1 MRSAVAFYTSYV
13 PKLRDILCERSPAGT
28 LSDGAGRGL
37 QHHVVSW
44 KFGDVPTL
52 PERERKALLEGAG
65 LCAEGSTIEIAWSAA
80 SSQDAAKVS
89 ACFRDG
95 GWTVMQFQH
104 RAGVVTI
111 TARKEKSRLPE
122 WKQKL
127 IDNKREQRML
137 PAEAAASGGRP
148 VFSVEVQKGESLVL
162 FRDSDASAG
171 GKFSPPV
178 LGVAVRNMTH
188 YANPRVPIP
197 ISKLHRALGRLRAIA
212 HECSL
217 AARPAAALD
226 HLDAY
231 ERFARARALEQLQ
244 GLGCSPAAPAEV
256 EGLGELIET
265 IESHFADGIAAAR
278 EAIRADKIGFWH
290 LGELYK
296 PGSRVFRVVHG
307 LHGEKLGMMVKSSW
321 YEDHKTIFG
330 STNTSFHITCEF
342 VAAVG
347 GAFAVCTCDEML
359 SDWTGP
365 RRAGDLDF
373 VPLDSESSL
382 FSELTERGVVYGS
395 MGVGNHFIECRGAGF
410 LPRTTRGHGIGR
422 KQTSDNQTARIM
434 VDVDRGIQ
442 NSAFGIPDSDSHTLA
457 LLQGIKEYRHIRKVC
472 TCFIEPSM
480 VGIMLRLCAIK
491 GHHSRQPHARGRA
504 P

>member
-1 MRSAVAFYTSYV
+1 VRSAVAFYAEYI

-28 LSDGAGRGL
+28 LNDGAVRGL

-44 KFGDVPTL
+44 KFGDVPAL
-52 PERERKALLEGAG
+52 REQERKALVETAG
-65 LCAEGSTIEIAWSAA
+65 LCAEGSTIEIKWSAA
-80 SSQDAAKVS
+80 SSQDAARVG
-89 ACFRDG
+89 ACFRDS

-104 RAGVVTI
+104 KGGVVTI
-111 TARKEKSRLPE
+111 TACKEKTKLPE

-127 IDNKREQRML
+127 IDSKREQRLL
-137 PAEAAASGGRP
+137 PADAAATGSRP
-148 VFSVEVQKGESLVL
+148 VFSIEVQKGESLVL

-256 EGLGELIET
+256 EGLSELIEA
-265 IESHFADGIAAAR
+265 IESHFADGIEAAR
-278 EAIRADKIGFWH
+278 AAIRADKIGFWH

-296 PGSRVFRVVHG
+296 PGARVCRVVHG
-307 LHGEKLGMMVKSSW
+307 LCGARLGMMVKSSW

-342 VAAVG
+342 VASVG
-347 GAFAVCTCDEML
+347 GAFAVCTCDEIL

-365 RRAGDLDF
+365 RRAADLDF

-382 FSELTERGVVYGS
+382 FSELTDRGAVYGS
-395 MGVGNHFIECRGAGF
+395 MGVGNHFVECRGSGF
-410 LPRTTRGHGIGR
+410 MPRATRGHGIGR
-422 KQTSDNQTARIM
+422 KPTSDHQTARVM

-442 NSAFGIPDSDSHTLA
+442 NFAFGIPDSDSHTLA
-457 LLQGIKEYRHIRKVC
+457 LLQSIKAFRQIRQVC
-472 TCFIEPSM
+472 LLFVGPS
-480 VGIMLRLCAIK
+480 VLGLD
-491 GHHSRQPHARGRA
+491 GSY
-504 P
+504 